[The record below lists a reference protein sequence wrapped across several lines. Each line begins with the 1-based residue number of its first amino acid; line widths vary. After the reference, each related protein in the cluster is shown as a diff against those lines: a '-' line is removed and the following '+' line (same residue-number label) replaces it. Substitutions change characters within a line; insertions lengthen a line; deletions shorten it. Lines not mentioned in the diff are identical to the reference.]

1 MEVYQFWCMRRFV
14 ECINKLAVILKKMKN
29 ITIFF
34 LLIPLFIF
42 SQNRENIFLVVYPS
56 NIKINTELVNESVEY
71 LNYEK
76 NRSRNNADEKINDK
90 LKSEIDS
97 LTIEKIIGNVTLQT
111 LQYYFFE
118 KQPKNKYQVK
128 FNKENK
134 TIEELTENV
143 KADFLVSYTD
153 LHIYLNE
160 NGMLKFKFKLN
171 FYDIKNK
178 KNLLQNDYEADEN
191 NEGGM
196 WGCSESRFKCIVNNT
211 LRIGTEEV
219 AKKYWNK

>member
-1 MEVYQFWCMRRFV
+1 
-14 ECINKLAVILKKMKN
+14 MKN
-29 ITIFF
+29 ITI
-34 LLIPLFIF
+34 LLLFIPIFIF
-42 SQNRENIFLVVYPS
+42 SQNRKNTFLVIYPS
-56 NIKINTELVNESVEY
+56 DIKINAELVNESVEY

-76 NRSRNNADEKINDK
+76 NRSRKNAGEKINDK

-97 LTIEKIIGNVTLQT
+97 LTIEKIIGNVTLQS

-118 KQPKNKYQVK
+118 KQPKNKYQIK
-128 FNKENK
+128 YNKENK
-134 TIEELTENV
+134 SIEELTDKV
-143 KADFLVSYTD
+143 KVDFLVSYTD
-153 LHIYLNE
+153 LQIYLNE
-160 NGMLKFKFKLN
+160 NGMLKLKFKLN

-178 KNLLQNDYEADEN
+178 KFLLQNYYEADEN

>member
-1 MEVYQFWCMRRFV
+1 MRRFV

>member
-1 MEVYQFWCMRRFV
+1 
-14 ECINKLAVILKKMKN
+14 MKN

-118 KQPKNKYQVK
+118 KKPKNKYQVK

>member
-1 MEVYQFWCMRRFV
+1 M
-14 ECINKLAVILKKMKN
+14 KLKLL
-29 ITIFF
+29 F
-34 LLIPLFIF
+34 LLFIPIFIF
-42 SQNRENIFLVVYPS
+42 SQNRKNTFLVVYPS
-56 NIKINTELVNESVEY
+56 EIKINPELVNESVEY

-76 NRSRNNADEKINDK
+76 NRSRKNAGEKINDK

-97 LTIEKIIGNVTLQT
+97 LTIEKIIGNVTLQS

-118 KQPKNKYQVK
+118 KQPKNKYQIK
-128 FNKENK
+128 YNKENK
-134 TIEELTENV
+134 SIEELTEKV

-153 LHIYLNE
+153 LQIYLNE
-160 NGMLKFKFKLN
+160 NGMLKLKFKLN

-178 KNLLQNDYEADEN
+178 KFLLQNYYEADEN

>member
-1 MEVYQFWCMRRFV
+1 
-14 ECINKLAVILKKMKN
+14 MKN
-29 ITIFF
+29 ITI
-34 LLIPLFIF
+34 LLLFIPIFIF
-42 SQNRENIFLVVYPS
+42 SQNRKNTFLVIYPS
-56 NIKINTELVNESVEY
+56 DIKINAELVNESVEY

-76 NRSRNNADEKINDK
+76 NRSRKNAGEKINDK
-90 LKSEIDS
+90 LKFEIDS
-97 LTIEKIIGNVTLQT
+97 LTIEKIIGNVTLQS

-118 KQPKNKYQVK
+118 KQPKNKYQIK
-128 FNKENK
+128 YNKENK
-134 TIEELTENV
+134 SIEELTDKV
-143 KADFLVSYTD
+143 KVDFLVSYTD
-153 LHIYLNE
+153 LQIYLNE
-160 NGMLKFKFKLN
+160 NGMLKLKFKLN

-178 KNLLQNDYEADEN
+178 KFLLQNYYEADEN

>member
-1 MEVYQFWCMRRFV
+1 M
-14 ECINKLAVILKKMKN
+14 KLKLL
-29 ITIFF
+29 F
-34 LLIPLFIF
+34 LLIIPIFIF
-42 SQNRENIFLVVYPS
+42 SQNRKNTFLVVYPS
-56 NIKINTELVNESVEY
+56 EIKINTELVNESVEY

-76 NRSRNNADEKINDK
+76 NRSRKNAGEKINDK

-97 LTIEKIIGNVTLQT
+97 LTIEKIIGNVTLQS

-118 KQPKNKYQVK
+118 KQPKNKYQIK
-128 FNKENK
+128 YNKENK
-134 TIEELTENV
+134 SIEELTEKV

-153 LHIYLNE
+153 LQIYLNE
-160 NGMLKFKFKLN
+160 NGMLKLKFKLN

-178 KNLLQNDYEADEN
+178 KFLLQNYYEADEN

>member
-1 MEVYQFWCMRRFV
+1 
-14 ECINKLAVILKKMKN
+14 MKN
-29 ITIFF
+29 ITI
-34 LLIPLFIF
+34 LLLFIPIFIF
-42 SQNRENIFLVVYPS
+42 SQNRKNTFLVIYPS
-56 NIKINTELVNESVEY
+56 DIKINAELVNESVEY

-76 NRSRNNADEKINDK
+76 NRSRKNAGDKISDK

-97 LTIEKIIGNVTLQT
+97 LTIEKIIGNVTLQS

-118 KQPKNKYQVK
+118 KQPKNKYQIK
-128 FNKENK
+128 YNKENK
-134 TIEELTENV
+134 SIEELTDKV
-143 KADFLVSYTD
+143 KVDFLVSYTD
-153 LHIYLNE
+153 LQIYLNE
-160 NGMLKFKFKLN
+160 NGMLKLKFKLN

-178 KNLLQNDYEADEN
+178 KFLLQNYYEADEN

-219 AKKYWNK
+219 EKKYWNK

>member
-1 MEVYQFWCMRRFV
+1 
-14 ECINKLAVILKKMKN
+14 MKN
-29 ITIFF
+29 ITI
-34 LLIPLFIF
+34 LLLFIPIFIF
-42 SQNRENIFLVVYPS
+42 SQNRKNTFLVIYPS
-56 NIKINTELVNESVEY
+56 DIKINAELVNESVEY

-76 NRSRNNADEKINDK
+76 NRSRKNAGDKISDK

-97 LTIEKIIGNVTLQT
+97 LTIEKIIGNVTLQS

-118 KQPKNKYQVK
+118 KQPKNKYQIK
-128 FNKENK
+128 YNKENK
-134 TIEELTENV
+134 SIEELTDKV
-143 KADFLVSYTD
+143 KVDFLVSYTD
-153 LHIYLNE
+153 LQIYLNE
-160 NGMLKFKFKLN
+160 NGMLKLKFKLN

-178 KNLLQNDYEADEN
+178 KFLLQNYYEADEN

>member
-1 MEVYQFWCMRRFV
+1 M
-14 ECINKLAVILKKMKN
+14 KLKTL
-29 ITIFF
+29 F
-34 LLIPLFIF
+34 LLFIPIFIF
-42 SQNRENIFLVVYPS
+42 SQNKKNTFLVVYPS
-56 NIKINTELVNESVEY
+56 EIKINTELVNESVEY

-76 NRSRNNADEKINDK
+76 NRSRKNAGEKINDK

-97 LTIEKIIGNVTLQT
+97 LTIEKIIGNVTLQS

-118 KQPKNKYQVK
+118 KQPKNKYQIK
-128 FNKENK
+128 YNKENK
-134 TIEELTENV
+134 SIEELTEKV

-153 LHIYLNE
+153 LQIYLNE
-160 NGMLKFKFKLN
+160 DGMLKLKFKLN
-171 FYDIKNK
+171 FYDVKNK
-178 KNLLQNDYEADEN
+178 KNLLQNYYEANEN

>member
-1 MEVYQFWCMRRFV
+1 MKS
-14 ECINKLAVILKKMKN
+14 KLL
-29 ITIFF
+29 F
-34 LLIPLFIF
+34 LLFIPIFIF
-42 SQNRENIFLVVYPS
+42 SQNRKNTFLVVYPS
-56 NIKINTELVNESVEY
+56 EIKINPELVNESVEY

-76 NRSRNNADEKINDK
+76 NRSRKNADEKINDK

-97 LTIEKIIGNVTLQT
+97 LTIEKIIGNVTLQS

-118 KQPKNKYQVK
+118 KQPKNKYQIK
-128 FNKENK
+128 YNKENK
-134 TIEELTENV
+134 SIEELTEKV

-153 LHIYLNE
+153 LQIYLNE
-160 NGMLKFKFKLN
+160 NGMLKLKFKLN

-178 KNLLQNDYEADEN
+178 KFLLQNYYEADEN

>member
-1 MEVYQFWCMRRFV
+1 M
-14 ECINKLAVILKKMKN
+14 KLKML
-29 ITIFF
+29 F
-34 LLIPLFIF
+34 LLFIPIFIF
-42 SQNRENIFLVVYPS
+42 SQNKKNTFLVVYPS
-56 NIKINTELVNESVEY
+56 EIKINTELINESVEY

-76 NRSRNNADEKINDK
+76 NRSRKNAGEKINDK

-97 LTIEKIIGNVTLQT
+97 LTIEKIIGNVTLQS

-118 KQPKNKYQVK
+118 KQPKNKYQIK
-128 FNKENK
+128 YNKENK
-134 TIEELTENV
+134 SIEELTEKV

-153 LHIYLNE
+153 LEIYINE
-160 NGMLKFKFKLN
+160 NGMLKLKFKLN
-171 FYDIKNK
+171 FYDVKNK
-178 KNLLQNDYEADEN
+178 KNLLQNYYEADEN

>member
-1 MEVYQFWCMRRFV
+1 M
-14 ECINKLAVILKKMKN
+14 KLKLL
-29 ITIFF
+29 F
-34 LLIPLFIF
+34 LLFIPIFIF
-42 SQNRENIFLVVYPS
+42 SQNRKNTFLVVYPS
-56 NIKINTELVNESVEY
+56 EIKINTELVNESVEY

-76 NRSRNNADEKINDK
+76 NRSRKNAGEKINDK

-97 LTIEKIIGNVTLQT
+97 LTIEKIIGNITLQS

-118 KQPKNKYQVK
+118 KQPKNKYQIK
-128 FNKENK
+128 YNKENK
-134 TIEELTENV
+134 SIEELTEKM

-153 LHIYLNE
+153 LQIYLNE
-160 NGMLKFKFKLN
+160 NGMLKLKFKLN

-178 KNLLQNDYEADEN
+178 KFLLQNYYEADEN

-219 AKKYWNK
+219 AKKYWNNFKI

>member
-1 MEVYQFWCMRRFV
+1 M
-14 ECINKLAVILKKMKN
+14 KLKTL
-29 ITIFF
+29 F
-34 LLIPLFIF
+34 LLFIPIFIF
-42 SQNRENIFLVVYPS
+42 SQNKKNTFLVVYPS
-56 NIKINTELVNESVEY
+56 EIKINTELINESVEY

-76 NRSRNNADEKINDK
+76 NRSRKNAGEKINDK

-97 LTIEKIIGNVTLQT
+97 LTIEKIIGNVTLQS

-118 KQPKNKYQVK
+118 KQPKNKYQIK
-128 FNKENK
+128 YNKENK
-134 TIEELTENV
+134 SIEELTEKV

-153 LHIYLNE
+153 LQIYLNE
-160 NGMLKFKFKLN
+160 DGMLKLKFKLN

-178 KNLLQNDYEADEN
+178 KFLLQNYYEADEN

>member
-1 MEVYQFWCMRRFV
+1 M
-14 ECINKLAVILKKMKN
+14 
-29 ITIFF
+29 
-34 LLIPLFIF
+34 FIF
-42 SQNRENIFLVVYPS
+42 SQNKKNTFLVVYPS
-56 NIKINTELVNESVEY
+56 EIKINRELINESVEY

-76 NRSRNNADEKINDK
+76 NRSRKNAGEKINDK

-97 LTIEKIIGNVTLQT
+97 LTIEKIIGNVTLQS

-118 KQPKNKYQVK
+118 KQPKNKYQIK
-128 FNKENK
+128 YNKENK
-134 TIEELTENV
+134 SIEELTEKV
-143 KADFLVSYTD
+143 KVDFLVSYTD
-153 LHIYLNE
+153 LEIYINE
-160 NGMLKFKFKLN
+160 NGMLKLKFKLN

-178 KNLLQNDYEADEN
+178 KKLLQNYYEADDN

>member
-1 MEVYQFWCMRRFV
+1 M
-14 ECINKLAVILKKMKN
+14 KLKLL
-29 ITIFF
+29 F
-34 LLIPLFIF
+34 LLFIPIFIF
-42 SQNRENIFLVVYPS
+42 SQNRKNTFLVVYPS
-56 NIKINTELVNESVEY
+56 KIKINPELVNESVEY

-76 NRSRNNADEKINDK
+76 NRSRKNAGEKINDK

-97 LTIEKIIGNVTLQT
+97 LTIEKIIGNVTLQS
-111 LQYYFFE
+111 LQYYFYE
-118 KQPKNKYQVK
+118 KQPKNKYQIK
-128 FNKENK
+128 YNKENK
-134 TIEELTENV
+134 SIEELTEKV

-153 LHIYLNE
+153 LEIYINE
-160 NGMLKFKFKLN
+160 NGMLKLKFKLN

-178 KNLLQNDYEADEN
+178 KFLLQNYYEADEN

>member
-1 MEVYQFWCMRRFV
+1 M
-14 ECINKLAVILKKMKN
+14 KLKL
-29 ITIFF
+29 FF
-34 LLIPLFIF
+34 LLFIPIFIF
-42 SQNRENIFLVVYPS
+42 SQNRKNTFLVVYPS
-56 NIKINTELVNESVEY
+56 EIKINTELVNESVEY

-76 NRSRNNADEKINDK
+76 NRSRKNAGEKINDK

-97 LTIEKIIGNVTLQT
+97 LTIEKIIGNVTLQS
-111 LQYYFFE
+111 LQYSFFE
-118 KQPKNKYQVK
+118 KQPKNKYQIK
-128 FNKENK
+128 YNKENK
-134 TIEELTENV
+134 SIEELTEKV

-153 LHIYLNE
+153 LQIYLNE
-160 NGMLKFKFKLN
+160 NGMLKLKFKLN

-178 KNLLQNDYEADEN
+178 KFLLQNYYEADEN

>member
-1 MEVYQFWCMRRFV
+1 M
-14 ECINKLAVILKKMKN
+14 KLKML
-29 ITIFF
+29 F
-34 LLIPLFIF
+34 LLFIPIFIF
-42 SQNRENIFLVVYPS
+42 SQNKKNTFLVVYPS
-56 NIKINTELVNESVEY
+56 EIKINRELINESVEY

-76 NRSRNNADEKINDK
+76 NRSRKNAGEKINDK

-97 LTIEKIIGNVTLQT
+97 LTIEKIIGNVTLQS

-118 KQPKNKYQVK
+118 KQPKNKYQLK
-128 FNKENK
+128 YHKENK
-134 TIEELTENV
+134 SIDELTEKM

-153 LHIYLNE
+153 LQIYLNE
-160 NGMLKFKFKLN
+160 NGMLKLKFKLN

-178 KNLLQNDYEADEN
+178 KFLLQNYYEADEN

>member
-1 MEVYQFWCMRRFV
+1 
-14 ECINKLAVILKKMKN
+14 MKN

-42 SQNRENIFLVVYPS
+42 SQNRESIFLVVYPS
-56 NIKINTELVNESVEY
+56 NMKINTELVNESVEY

>member
-1 MEVYQFWCMRRFV
+1 MKS
-14 ECINKLAVILKKMKN
+14 KLL
-29 ITIFF
+29 F
-34 LLIPLFIF
+34 LLFIPIFIF
-42 SQNRENIFLVVYPS
+42 SQNRKNTFLVVYPS
-56 NIKINTELVNESVEY
+56 EIKINPELVNESVEY

-76 NRSRNNADEKINDK
+76 NRSRKNADEKINDK

-97 LTIEKIIGNVTLQT
+97 LTIEKIIGNVTLQS

-118 KQPKNKYQVK
+118 KQPKNKYQIK
-128 FNKENK
+128 YNKENK
-134 TIEELTENV
+134 SIEELTEKV
-143 KADFLVSYTD
+143 KADLLVSYTD
-153 LHIYLNE
+153 LQIYLNE
-160 NGMLKFKFKLN
+160 NGMLKLKFKLN

-178 KNLLQNDYEADEN
+178 KFLLQNYYEADEN

>member
-1 MEVYQFWCMRRFV
+1 
-14 ECINKLAVILKKMKN
+14 MKN
-29 ITIFF
+29 KTIF
-34 LLIPLFIF
+34 LLFIPIFIF
-42 SQNRENIFLVVYPS
+42 SQNRKNTFLVVYP
-56 NIKINTELVNESVEY
+56 NEIKIKTELINESIEY

-76 NRSRNNADEKINDK
+76 NRSRKNTGEKINDK

-128 FNKENK
+128 YNKENK
-134 TIEELTENV
+134 TIEKLAENL
-143 KADFLVSYTD
+143 KADFIVSYTD
-153 LHIYLNE
+153 LEIYLNE
-160 NGMLKFKFKLN
+160 NGMLKLKFKLN

-178 KNLLQNDYEADEN
+178 KLLLKNDYEADEN

>member
-1 MEVYQFWCMRRFV
+1 M
-14 ECINKLAVILKKMKN
+14 KLKLL
-29 ITIFF
+29 F
-34 LLIPLFIF
+34 LLFIPIFIF
-42 SQNRENIFLVVYPS
+42 SQNRKNTFLVVYPS
-56 NIKINTELVNESVEY
+56 EIKINTELVNESVEY

-76 NRSRNNADEKINDK
+76 NRSRKNAGEKINDK

-97 LTIEKIIGNVTLQT
+97 LTIEKIIGNVTLQS

-118 KQPKNKYQVK
+118 KQPKNKYQIK
-128 FNKENK
+128 YNKENK
-134 TIEELTENV
+134 SIEELTEKV

-153 LHIYLNE
+153 LQIYLNE
-160 NGMLKFKFKLN
+160 NGMLKLKFKLN

-178 KNLLQNDYEADEN
+178 IFLLQNYYEADEN

>member
-1 MEVYQFWCMRRFV
+1 M
-14 ECINKLAVILKKMKN
+14 KLKLL
-29 ITIFF
+29 F
-34 LLIPLFIF
+34 LLFIPIFIF
-42 SQNRENIFLVVYPS
+42 SQNRKNTFLVVYPS
-56 NIKINTELVNESVEY
+56 EIKINTDLVNESVEY

-76 NRSRNNADEKINDK
+76 NRSRKNAGEKINDK

-97 LTIEKIIGNVTLQT
+97 LTIEKIIGNVTLQS

-118 KQPKNKYQVK
+118 KQPKNKYQIK
-128 FNKENK
+128 YNKENK
-134 TIEELTENV
+134 SIEKLTEKV

-153 LHIYLNE
+153 LEIYLNE
-160 NGMLKFKFKLN
+160 NGMLKLKFKVN

-178 KNLLQNDYEADEN
+178 KFLLENYYEADEN

>member
-1 MEVYQFWCMRRFV
+1 M
-14 ECINKLAVILKKMKN
+14 KLKLL
-29 ITIFF
+29 F
-34 LLIPLFIF
+34 LLFIPIFIF
-42 SQNRENIFLVVYPS
+42 SQNRKNTFLVVYPTE
-56 NIKINTELVNESVEY
+56 IKINTELVNESVEY

-76 NRSRNNADEKINDK
+76 NRSRKNAGEKINDK

-97 LTIEKIIGNVTLQT
+97 LTIEKIIGNVTLQS

-118 KQPKNKYQVK
+118 KQPKNKYQIK
-128 FNKENK
+128 YNKENK
-134 TIEELTENV
+134 SIEELTEKV

-153 LHIYLNE
+153 LQIYLNE
-160 NGMLKFKFKLN
+160 NGMLRLKFKLN

-178 KNLLQNDYEADEN
+178 KFLLQNNYEADEN

>member
-1 MEVYQFWCMRRFV
+1 
-14 ECINKLAVILKKMKN
+14 MKN

>member
-1 MEVYQFWCMRRFV
+1 MT
-14 ECINKLAVILKKMKN
+14 N
-29 ITIFF
+29 ITICFR
-34 LLIPLFIF
+34 LIPLFIF

>member
-1 MEVYQFWCMRRFV
+1 M
-14 ECINKLAVILKKMKN
+14 KLKLL
-29 ITIFF
+29 F
-34 LLIPLFIF
+34 LLFIPIFIF
-42 SQNRENIFLVVYPS
+42 SQNRKNTFLVVYPS
-56 NIKINTELVNESVEY
+56 KIKINTELVNESVEY

-76 NRSRNNADEKINDK
+76 NRSRKNAGEKINDK

-97 LTIEKIIGNVTLQT
+97 LTIEKIIGNVTLQS

-118 KQPKNKYQVK
+118 KQPKNKYQIK
-128 FNKENK
+128 YNKENK
-134 TIEELTENV
+134 SIEELTEKV

-153 LHIYLNE
+153 LQIYLNE
-160 NGMLKFKFKLN
+160 NGMLKLKFKLN

-178 KNLLQNDYEADEN
+178 KILLQNYYEADEN

>member
-1 MEVYQFWCMRRFV
+1 M
-14 ECINKLAVILKKMKN
+14 KLKML
-29 ITIFF
+29 F
-34 LLIPLFIF
+34 LLFIPIFIF
-42 SQNRENIFLVVYPS
+42 SQNKKNTFLVVYPS
-56 NIKINTELVNESVEY
+56 EIKINTQLINESVEY

-76 NRSRNNADEKINDK
+76 NRSRKNAGEKINDK

-97 LTIEKIIGNVTLQT
+97 LTIEKIIGNVTLQS

-118 KQPKNKYQVK
+118 KQPKNKYQIK
-128 FNKENK
+128 YNKENK
-134 TIEELTENV
+134 SIEEITEKV

-153 LHIYLNE
+153 LEIYINE
-160 NGMLKFKFKLN
+160 NGMLKLKFKLN

-178 KNLLQNDYEADEN
+178 KNLLQNYYEADEN